1 MQETTW
7 TALGDQT
14 AANQRG
20 NQLTYMIANA
30 ALTATVVF
38 GDAADYAFLLVVSAI
53 GIGLFGILSFENAQ
67 QSFMGLMKGMPA
79 SVEATPMGEA
89 AKKTP
94 FSLFR
99 VANTVIC
106 ALIAIAQVVAITG

>member
-1 MQETTW
+1 
-7 TALGDQT
+7 
-14 AANQRG
+14 
-20 NQLTYMIANA
+20 
-30 ALTATVVF
+30 
-38 GDAADYAFLLVVSAI
+38 
-53 GIGLFGILSFENAQ
+53 
-67 QSFMGLMKGMPA
+67 MGLMKGMPA